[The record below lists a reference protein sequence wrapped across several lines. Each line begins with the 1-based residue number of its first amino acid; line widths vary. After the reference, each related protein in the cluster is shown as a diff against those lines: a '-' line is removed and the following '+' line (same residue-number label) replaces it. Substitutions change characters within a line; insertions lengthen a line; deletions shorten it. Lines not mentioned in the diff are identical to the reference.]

1 MAGLYQS
8 TGAHPARHRPKSSE
22 IAEEC
27 SVALNASAL
36 HDLVGPANQI
46 RSMADLILKKYG
58 DTLDD
63 DARMLFGFLTES
75 SDRLQNLLSGLRSYI
90 RIVDRQEPH
99 RHFDANDTLRG
110 ALATIQGDIDQNGA
124 EVTQDPLPGLYGDP
138 NQICFIFSA
147 LIENAIKFRSQRT
160 PQIHVSA
167 VLDGSDW
174 LFSVSDNG
182 IGVDSRHCQSIF
194 GIFNRV
200 HRDRYPGS
208 GMGLAATA
216 RILRQHGGSIWVE
229 SSPESGATFTFALP
243 HSAIP
248 ADVVAPPE

>member
-1 MAGLYQS
+1 MAGPYQS
-8 TGAHPARHRPKSSE
+8 TAAHPALHRPKSSE
-22 IAEEC
+22 FAEEC

-36 HDLVGPANQI
+36 HDMVGPANQI
-46 RSMADLILKKYG
+46 RSMTDLILKKYG

-63 DARMLFGFLTES
+63 DARMLFGFLTDS
-75 SDRLQNLLSGLRSYI
+75 SDRLQNLLSGLRTYM
-90 RIVDRQEPH
+90 RIVERQEPH
-99 RHFDANDTLRG
+99 RHFDANDTLRS
-110 ALATIQGDIDQNGA
+110 ALATVQAEIDQHGA
-124 EVTQDPLPGLYGDP
+124 EVTQDPLPGVYGDP

-182 IGVDSRHCQSIF
+182 IGVDARHSQSIF

-208 GMGLAATA
+208 GMGLAVTA

-229 SSPESGATFTFALP
+229 SSPGSGATFIFALP
-243 HSAIP
+243 QAAVS
-248 ADVVAPPE
+248 ADVVATPA